1 MIYFRKPDGSIHGVD
16 DGYDLSTVEGDF
28 EVLKDFDIDVWKA
41 EQQKAGFEESVKS
54 IKERY
59 DRLMRNGWNEED
71 ALIES
76 GLDQIEVK

>member
-16 DGYDLSTVEGDF
+16 DDYDLSTVEGDF
-28 EVLKDFDIDVWKA
+28 EVLKDFDIDDWKA
-41 EQQKAGFEESVKS
+41 EQQKVGVEESVKS

-59 DRLMRNGWNEED
+59 ARLIRNGWNKKD
-71 ALIES
+71 ARTES